1 MVECD
6 HSSLCRLV
14 CKQTNCESHWLS
26 QGGYHKVATTVTGV
40 LCLRGGD
47 LCVEQGLAK
56 LHLCKSLRSHEA
68 SSNCEATEIVNLICQ
83 YKFDE

>member
-1 MVECD
+1 
-6 HSSLCRLV
+6 
-14 CKQTNCESHWLS
+14 
-26 QGGYHKVATTVTGV
+26 VATTVTGV